1 MIAKAQADMEYGAYA
16 RKMSQTVDILELTTI
31 LLILASFFSI
41 VNLRFLKLP
50 MTIGLMILAIALS
63 IVILIFGFFFPTF
76 LDIAY
81 TITESFDFNFMLMN
95 VMLPFLLFAGAM
107 SINVHIL
114 RKDKLTILL
123 LASFGVLFSTYVVGS
138 LTYYLLNAPMFGLS
152 SLGITYLDCLLF
164 GSLIAPTD
172 PIAVLSIIKR
182 MKLSLVT
189 ETRIAGESLFND
201 GIGVVV
207 FLTLLGAKTTG
218 AEVTLDSVGV
228 LFFTEVIGGLALG
241 AIVGYFGLKLVRY
254 IENEHVELEVLIT
267 LALVLFVSVIATR
280 YHLSGPLGVVILGL
294 YLNKHIKEK
303 DGNGDSELAMG
314 DYVYKFWHLLD
325 ETLNAIL
332 FILIGLEIILIFD
345 SFNLVYLALSVIT
358 IVLVVL
364 SRYIG
369 VSVPIVFLSRFRDF
383 EENTAKIITWGGL
396 RGGLSIALA
405 LNLPDD
411 MGDVKSL
418 ILILTYAVVL
428 FTILVQGLTM
438 EKIVNKK

>member
-1 MIAKAQADMEYGAYA
+1 MEEV
-16 RKMSQTVDILELTTI
+16 SQTFSLIENKKFGILEISTI

-41 VNLRFLKLP
+41 INIRLLKLP

-63 IVILIFGFFFPTF
+63 IIVLILGFFFPSF
-76 LDIAY
+76 MDLAY
-81 TITESFDFNFMLMN
+81 TITESFDFNFVLLQ

-107 SINVHIL
+107 SINVHQL
-114 RKDKLTILL
+114 RKDKITILL
-123 LASFGVLFSTYVVGS
+123 LASFGVLFSTYVVGT
-138 LTYYLLNAPMFGLS
+138 LTFYLINLPIFELS
-152 SLGITYLDCLLF
+152 SLSISYIDCLLF

-172 PIAVLSIIKR
+172 PIAVLSIVKK
-182 MKLSLVT
+182 MKLSPVT

-207 FLTLLGAKTTG
+207 FLTLLGVKTSG
-218 AEVTLDSVGV
+218 AEITIESVGF

-241 AIVGYFGLKLVRY
+241 AIIGYLGLKLVKY

-267 LALVLFVSVIATR
+267 LSMVLLVSVIANK

-294 YLNKHIKEK
+294 YLNKHIKE
-303 DGNGDSELAMG
+303 DSGNGKSELAMG

-325 ETLNAIL
+325 ETLNSIL
-332 FILIGLEIILIFD
+332 FILIGLEIILLYE
-345 SFNLVYLALSVIT
+345 SFNLIYIIISVIV
-358 IVLVVL
+358 IFLVVVA
-364 SRYIG
+364 RYIG
-369 VSVPIVFLSRFRDF
+369 VSIPVVILSQFKDF
-383 EENTAKIITWGGL
+383 EKNTAKIITWGGL

-405 LNLPDD
+405 LNLPET
-411 MGDVKSL
+411 MGDAKAL

-438 EKIVNKK
+438 QKIIKSKF